1 MDVVVAGLFWELIGY
16 CGGGLFWEDKKDW
29 EIRQCDLEINNG
41 EGEGMGHL
49 GLHLTYQWS

>member
-1 MDVVVAGLFWELIGY
+1 VAGLFWELIGY